1 LQSSFTHSSKAI
13 IGQRIKFFRE
23 KNNLTQQELAD
34 LINSEK
40 QYISK
45 LEHGKKNMTLN
56 NLDKI
61 IAALKCKHEDFFNT
75 SINP

>member
-1 LQSSFTHSSKAI
+1 MQSSFTHSGKAI
-13 IGQRIKFFRE
+13 TGQRIKFFRE

-34 LINSEK
+34 LINSER

-45 LEHGKKNMTLN
+45 LESGKKNMTLN

-61 IAALKCKHEDFFNT
+61 IEALNCEPLEFFNLK
-75 SINP
+75 